1 MRTPFGMSASNKIE
15 RSKNPALKKVFAAAA
30 KVQYPFKIRPGTR
43 KPASGNS
50 ILPNSNTLT
59 GYLTAEGINTKRLA
73 AP

>member
-1 MRTPFGMSASNKIE
+1 MSGSKKFE
-15 RSKNPALKKVFAAAA
+15 KPWPQEKNPYLSKKSLRSGGEGSMLL
-30 KVQYPFKIRPGTR
+30 QNTSRGTR

-50 ILPNSNTLT
+50 FLRNSNALT